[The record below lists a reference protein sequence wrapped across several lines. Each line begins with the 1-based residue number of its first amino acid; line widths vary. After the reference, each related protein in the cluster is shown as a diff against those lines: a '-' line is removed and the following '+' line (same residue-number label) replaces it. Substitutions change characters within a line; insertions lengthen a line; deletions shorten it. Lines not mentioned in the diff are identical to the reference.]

1 MADRVLGFAVVAWS
15 LSLEEWC
22 VFAQAERRELMDGLR
37 DRLEILGVEARVVD
51 CELLDN
57 GDVQLLQ
64 SLSDPVSS
72 DRLSH

>member
-1 MADRVLGFAVVAWS
+1 MADRVVGFAVVAWS

-57 GDVQLLQ
+57 GDVKLFQ
-64 SLSDPVSS
+64 SLADPVSS
-72 DRLSH
+72 DRFSH